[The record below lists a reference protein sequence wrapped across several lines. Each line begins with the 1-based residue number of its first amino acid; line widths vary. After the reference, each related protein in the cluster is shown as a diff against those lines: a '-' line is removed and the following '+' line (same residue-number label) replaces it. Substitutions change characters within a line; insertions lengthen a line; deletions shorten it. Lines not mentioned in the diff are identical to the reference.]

1 METILA
7 SAAIAAIISV
17 TGTIVLNIYLN
28 RKTFKNDYFK
38 IIIQKRIETYELLE
52 DQISILKLSVINNDG
67 RNDSPYHQIFSRQCS
82 RRSSDN
88 NPFFRKL
95 MICRNCISWSI
106 DTWYL
111 TEIVQLGNAI
121 GLNSLN
127 DSDLIDAG
135 RKHYWKIAQLR
146 DELEILIQK
155 DILTL
160 YDFSQMIKRKLEDPR
175 IHSSSRT

>member
-67 RNDSPYHQIFSRQCS
+67 RNDSPYHQIFSMGTKHLLISTQNLVLANGKS
-82 RRSSDN
+82 VWLNMKTN
-88 NPFFRKL
+88 NK
-95 MICRNCISWSI
+95 M
-106 DTWYL
+106 
-111 TEIVQLGNAI
+111 TELVQLGNAI